1 MKKGQQAV
9 IRAEYIDAGRKR
21 TPDQQ
26 LMAITGMSIDEYVR
40 KLRRNEGGLLDKVAL
55 PQ

>member
-1 MKKGQQAV
+1 MKKGQQTV

-21 TPDQQ
+21 TMDQQ
-26 LMAITGMSIDEYVR
+26 IFAITGMSIDEYVR
-40 KLRRNEGGLLDKVAL
+40 KLRRNEDGLLDKVAL